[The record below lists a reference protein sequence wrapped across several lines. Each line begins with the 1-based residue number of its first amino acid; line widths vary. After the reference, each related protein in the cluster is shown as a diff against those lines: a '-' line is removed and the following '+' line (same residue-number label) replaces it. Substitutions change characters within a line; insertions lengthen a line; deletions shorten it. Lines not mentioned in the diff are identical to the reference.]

1 MSCLALK
8 LTCKTRPQWMQMA
21 LDNDVKPAEYE
32 AEIARLNV
40 LVETLLRQNEHH
52 RQHLGQIIQSLQR
65 RLPQDWRILWTEAEN
80 NFQRQRMQAYTT
92 ELPQAGRAIAE
103 GNED

>member
-1 MSCLALK
+1 
-8 LTCKTRPQWMQMA
+8 MA

-52 RQHLGQIIQSLQR
+52 RQHRGQIIQSLQR
-65 RLPQDWRILWTEAEN
+65 RLPQDWLILLNEAEYN
-80 NFQRQRMQAYTT
+80 AQRQRTQAYTT